1 MDTNATFTRELAT
14 AFVMT
19 KRFELNNIQAWLYNQ
34 VGPKGQKKKVTPMI
48 EELKDDPGNFSQDQ
62 IDKFKQIVSGDN

>member
-1 MDTNATFTRELAT
+1 MKVVMDTNATFTKELAT

-34 VGPKGQKKKVTPMI
+34 VGPKGMKKKIAQGV
-48 EELKDDPGNFSQDQ
+48 DDDQ
-62 IDKFKQIVSGDN
+62 ID